1 MGRTRDLVPGIV
13 LLVSGALL
21 ARAGAAA
28 IPGGNALLLA
38 VPLGAVV
45 ANTTGVPSWARP
57 GIELHKLLLE
67 TGIVLLGVTLALGE
81 VVQSGPVILLLVLGT
96 VAAGICLVELLAR
109 SVFRLSGKTG
119 SLLAA
124 GSSICG
130 VSAVAAVAGSIDAES
145 EEITYVAATVLL
157 FDALTLFL
165 FPVVGRSLGLSG
177 QEFGIWA
184 GLAMFSTGPV
194 TAAGFAHSAV
204 AGQWA
209 TLTKLVRNS
218 LIGVVAVGYS
228 LAYTSGG
235 KEASARNLWSRF
247 PKFLIGFVFV
257 AACANLGVL
266 SASSVASLSSLSDW
280 LFLLAFVGL
289 GFDIRLD
296 RMRSTGAKPVLLVL
310 CYVVAIS
317 VTTLVL
323 VTAIF

>member
-1 MGRTRDLVPGIV
+1 MGRTRDLVPGLC
-13 LLVSGALL
+13 LLVGCALL

-28 IPGGNALLLA
+28 IPGGTALLLA
-38 VPLGAVV
+38 VPLGALV
-45 ANTTGVPSWARP
+45 ANTIGVPSWARP
-57 GIELHKLLLE
+57 GIEQHKLLLE

-81 VVQSGPVILLLVLGT
+81 VVRSGAVILLLVLGT
-96 VAAGICLVELLAR
+96 VVAGICLVELLAR
-109 SVFRLSGKTG
+109 RIFRLSGKTG

-130 VSAVAAVAGSIDAES
+130 VSAVAAVAGAIDAES

-157 FDALTLFL
+157 FDAITLFL
-165 FPVVGRSLGLSG
+165 FPVVGRALGLSG

-228 LAYTSGG
+228 LVYASGG
-235 KEASARNLWSRF
+235 QEANVRNLWSRF

-257 AACANLGVL
+257 AACANLGLL
-266 SASSVASLSSLSDW
+266 SASSVASLASISDW

-323 VTAIF
+323 VMAIF